1 MAQESQTGDVG
12 RGSGESGIRGPG
24 GGTRSRRRLSS
35 GDTAE
40 QVRAV
45 KAALIDI
52 LGPHE
57 RLVTYLQA
65 VVLWEKPVHSVLLY
79 TLTNCGFW

>member
-1 MAQESQTGDVG
+1 MAAQESETGDVD
-12 RGSGESGIRGPG
+12 RGSGDSAWRGPG
-24 GGTRSRRRLSS
+24 GGARSRRRS
-35 GDTAE
+35 GDTEA

-45 KAALIDI
+45 RAALMDA

-57 RLVTYLQA
+57 RLITYLQA
-65 VVLWEKPVHSVLLY
+65 VLLWERPVHGVLLY

>member
-1 MAQESQTGDVG
+1 MAQGSETEDGD
-12 RGSGESGIRGPG
+12 RGSGESSTRGPG
-24 GGTRSRRRLSS
+24 GDVRSRGRS
-35 GDTAE
+35 GDTAA

-45 KAALIDI
+45 KAALMDT

-65 VVLWEKPVHSVLLY
+65 VLLWERPVHSVLLY

>member
-1 MAQESQTGDVG
+1 MAQESETGDAD
-12 RGSGESGIRGPG
+12 RGSGDSVTRGPG
-24 GGTRSRRRLSS
+24 GGVRSRRRS

-45 KAALIDI
+45 KAALMDA

-57 RLVTYLQA
+57 RLVNYLQA
-65 VVLWEKPVHSVLLY
+65 VLLWERPVHSVLLY